1 MNFKKY
7 MSAALVG
14 VVALASCSKELAIE
28 NPNSPTPESLNSETG
43 IISFSTG
50 GVYIT
55 GFRSLKYTDGVFGPF
70 WSGATGFHEMMG
82 DVIGCDAAN
91 AFMNALGCPESVTHD
106 DGTKVANPNSPNTQ
120 IALVRQVNT
129 NQQAGNNFLYYEW
142 AYMYNLIGA
151 CNLMLEKVDEVAFSG
166 DADSKKAAIKAW
178 AYWWK
183 GFAYSRI
190 GSTYYAGLII
200 DQSFTTNGNYVSKER
215 MIEEANATLDKAAAA
230 ASAAASTSTFVATWE
245 KIIPSDFQAGKGGA
259 LTPDELKRNIN
270 SLKARNL
277 LVSKTTAT
285 MTAADWNNVLSLAN
299 AGLTSGDKIF
309 TVRSDARGD
318 LYTTGQ
324 LIMGRTY
331 SNNPGGVTYKVSERW
346 VQEFKAG
353 DKRKDNNFT
362 EGTKYTGQS
371 DRGNA
376 HFTRWALANGGKGID
391 GVVVYASGTPGEFEM
406 HIGVDYEENELMKAE
421 ALINTGKVEEG
432 LAIIDAIR
440 TLQGAGLPAVAGTS
454 LTLAQAKE
462 EFRRERRVVVA
473 LRGLSFY
480 DARRWGVIE
489 KGIGRTG
496 AAALKNTG
504 TVSTNATIEYNYLDF
519 WDVPGNEL
527 TYNPAAAGSAPV
539 VNPKQ

>member
-504 TVSTNATIEYNYLDF
+504 SVSTNATIEYNYLDF